1 MHLVLM
7 IAGGILLAILVLPLL
22 GIAIPIAITIGLCA
36 GILFS
41 FAFLAFFIRDTIQ
54 ERRETKERLSKMS
67 EEDRAAEIEKMK
79 VKKKTTIMAWI
90 ITGILI
96 IVPFL
101 LAQIM
106 AFYVDV

>member
-1 MHLVLM
+1 
-7 IAGGILLAILVLPLL
+7 
-22 GIAIPIAITIGLCA
+22 
-36 GILFS
+36 
-41 FAFLAFFIRDTIQ
+41 
-54 ERRETKERLSKMS
+54 MS

-106 AFYVDV
+106 AFFADV

>member
-1 MHLVLM
+1 
-7 IAGGILLAILVLPLL
+7 
-22 GIAIPIAITIGLCA
+22 
-36 GILFS
+36 
-41 FAFLAFFIRDTIQ
+41 
-54 ERRETKERLSKMS
+54 MS

-106 AFYVDV
+106 AFLADV

>member
-1 MHLVLM
+1 M
-7 IAGGILLAILVLPLL
+7 IQFKKGEKQKKDYL
-22 GIAIPIAITIGLCA
+22 
-36 GILFS
+36 
-41 FAFLAFFIRDTIQ
+41 
-54 ERRETKERLSKMS
+54 KMS

-106 AFYVDV
+106 AFLADV

>member
-1 MHLVLM
+1 M
-7 IAGGILLAILVLPLL
+7 IQFKKGEKQKKDYLI
-22 GIAIPIAITIGLCA
+22 
-36 GILFS
+36 
-41 FAFLAFFIRDTIQ
+41 
-54 ERRETKERLSKMS
+54 MS

-106 AFYVDV
+106 AFLADV

>member
-1 MHLVLM
+1 
-7 IAGGILLAILVLPLL
+7 
-22 GIAIPIAITIGLCA
+22 
-36 GILFS
+36 
-41 FAFLAFFIRDTIQ
+41 
-54 ERRETKERLSKMS
+54 MS

-106 AFYVDV
+106 AFLLTYNYNKSNFSGPNSQINEQEQSRPIPSVLIEMYGKY